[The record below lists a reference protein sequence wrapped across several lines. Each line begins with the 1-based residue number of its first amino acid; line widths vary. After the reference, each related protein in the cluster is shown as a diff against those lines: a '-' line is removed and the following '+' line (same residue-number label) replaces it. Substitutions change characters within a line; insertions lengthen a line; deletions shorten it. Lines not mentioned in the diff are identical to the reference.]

1 MHGGFKVVRLGE
13 DILSLSSDNEGCEIV
28 KSFDGHASLAYGA
41 DWSRSPETVE
51 RSLIASC
58 SFYDHAMHVWRV

>member
-41 DWSRSPETVE
+41 DWSHSQ
-51 RSLIASC
+51 LLLL
-58 SFYDHAMHVWRV
+58 